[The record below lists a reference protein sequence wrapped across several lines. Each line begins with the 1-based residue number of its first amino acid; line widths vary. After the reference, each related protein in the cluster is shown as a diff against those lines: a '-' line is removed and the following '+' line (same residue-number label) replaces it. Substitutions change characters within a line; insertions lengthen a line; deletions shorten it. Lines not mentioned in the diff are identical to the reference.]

1 MTLSRR
7 ALLAAAPATLLA
19 APALAQ
25 TLTPIRFTLDWRFQG
40 IHAWYYLARERGWFR
55 EAGLDVTI
63 DQGDGSANTVTRV
76 MSNAYDAGFGDMNA
90 IIQQAANRPGEQPV
104 MVYQI
109 YNKAPFALLVK
120 NGSGIRTIQDLQGRR
135 IGGSPGSPALRLI
148 PIFARLNGLNLAQNE
163 VMNIAPAMQEPMLLR
178 NQFDIGAVFTVTA
191 YINLVALNENP
202 DRDYRF
208 FLFADHGIDIYS
220 NGVMVSQRL
229 LRDRPAQLRG
239 MVAAINRAMLECGR
253 TPQVGVQAMQRVD
266 PTFNPDLEA
275 RRIEFA
281 FRTVIATEEGAR
293 LGAGDLDEARLGR
306 AIAQVVEV
314 FGLPRTPAPGEV
326 FSRDFLPAR
335 AERDFG
341 PVRS

>member
-1 MTLSRR
+1 MPLSRR
-7 ALLAAAPATLLA
+7 ALLAAAPAALA

-25 TLTPIRFTLDWRFQG
+25 ALTPIRFTLDWRFQG

-63 DQGDGSANTVTRV
+63 DQGDGSANTITRI
-76 MSNAYDAGFGDMNA
+76 MGNAYDAGFGDMNA
-90 IIQQAANRPGEQPV
+90 IIQQAAARPGEQPV

-120 NGSGIRTIQDLQGRR
+120 NNSGIRTIQDLQGRR
-135 IGGSPGSPALRLI
+135 IGGSAGSPALRLI
-148 PIFARLNGLNLAQNE
+148 PIFARLNNLNLAQNE

-178 NQFDIGAVFTVTA
+178 GGFDIGAVFTVTA
-191 YINLVALNENP
+191 YINLIALNENP
-202 DRDYRF
+202 DRDWRF

-229 LRDRPAQLRG
+229 LRDRPAQVRG
-239 MVAAINRAMLECGR
+239 LVGAINRAMLECGR
-253 TPQVGVQAMQRVD
+253 NPAVGVQAMQRVD
-266 PTFNPDLEA
+266 PTFNLDLEA

-281 FRTVIATEEGAR
+281 FRTVIATEEAVR
-293 LGAGDLDEARLGR
+293 VGAGDLDDARLGR

-314 FGLPRTPAPGEV
+314 FQLPRSPAPSDV
-326 FSRDFLPAR
+326 FSRDFLPPA
-335 AERDFG
+335 AERALT
-341 PVRS
+341 PPRA